1 MSRKAK
7 GSGFK
12 MRSGNTTS
20 FKEMG
25 NSSPTKFNWD
35 SYFAGN
41 AQVDDD
47 LATDRL
53 YSRPN
58 RIAEFRRKNPGYKP
72 GKKNKT
78 PEDLLLHFQSAGFNF
93 KTPQEAVEYKRNLD
107 LSKARG
113 GNRGRVVYSTNPQD
127 KGSMWGTTR
136 KFGTGQNF
144 RNYDPHLTS

>member
-1 MSRKAK
+1 MARKAK

-20 FKEMG
+20 FKKMG

-53 YSRPN
+53 HSRPN

-136 KFGTGQNF
+136 KFGTGQDF
-144 RNYDPHLTS
+144 RNDDPRLTS

>member
-1 MSRKAK
+1 MKSRNN
-7 GSGFK
+7 
-12 MRSGNTTS
+12 RS
-20 FKEMG
+20 FKEMD
-25 NSSPTKFNWD
+25 NCSPTRVSWE

-113 GNRGRVVYSTNPQD
+113 GNRGRVVYSTNQRD
-127 KGSMWGTTR
+127 MGSIWGTTR
-136 KFGTGQNF
+136 KIGTGQKI
-144 RNYDPHLTS
+144 RNSNPSYTK